1 MAVENNITADDIH
14 VLLAKRYGDMRK
26 YVCAAEVGNGTGFLA
41 RRHIDFV
48 AVHCWDSDNFR
59 IEAFEIKI
67 SKADLKRE
75 LEDPSKHNVFF
86 ADIDMFWIVA
96 PDYVLDDLS
105 LLPSKWGVMK
115 VARNDGKLEL
125 KVARKPVALN
135 DEHVDHRKITRPF
148 MASLCRA
155 INTKS
160 TALFKLSEL
169 KAEIREEVKEELQR
183 TMSNGGV
190 VVPKWEYDDMKRC
203 SDICKSLDISTWT
216 SHLSDY
222 ERRAFR
228 EARNIAERVRWL
240 DRTLQEAGARI
251 KDTRSKL
258 KGILEGSEGAIKA
271 LKAAES
277 AAKNNDNKQGD
288 DDENDEGSL

>member
-14 VLLAKRYGDMRK
+14 GLLSERYGDTRK

-41 RRHIDFV
+41 RRHVDFM
-48 AVHCWDSDNFR
+48 AVHCWDSDNFK

-96 PDYVLDDLS
+96 PDYVLDDIS

-115 VARNDGKLEL
+115 VIRKDGKLEL

-135 DEHVDHRKITRPF
+135 DEHVRDRKISRPF

-160 TALFKLSEL
+160 TAMFKLSEL

-183 TMSNGGV
+183 TVSNGGV

-216 SHLSDY
+216 YPL
-222 ERRAFR
+222 ER
-228 EARNIAERVRWL
+228 I
-240 DRTLQEAGARI
+240 
-251 KDTRSKL
+251 
-258 KGILEGSEGAIKA
+258 
-271 LKAAES
+271 
-277 AAKNNDNKQGD
+277 
-288 DDENDEGSL
+288 